1 MSIAN
6 ERRKSRSGCARSAVL
21 FALAALAFAGGI
33 ALYAWRPIWLAPPHH
48 AYSPAL
54 YVSVML
60 LWLPLC
66 ALGIW
71 WLPRRRLL
79 AGLLAILLVFVS
91 CVGSLV
97 LAPQAYSEL
106 LYLRGQDYGSLQHG
120 SLQEQHCR
128 REGQDLTCELAVG
141 SSDSEMATYYSY
153 RFQILQPL
161 PVMRLTSF
169 RFRRDCNPGYVTCTE

>member
-1 MSIAN
+1 MSN
-6 ERRKSRSGCARSAVL
+6 RNLKRESRAGCAGSAVL

-54 YVSVML
+54 YVTVML

-66 ALGIW
+66 ALGV
-71 WLPRRRLL
+71 WLLPSRRLL
-79 AGLLAILLVFVS
+79 AGLLAILLVLLS

-97 LAPQAYSEL
+97 LAPQACSEL
-106 LYLRGQDYGSLQHG
+106 LYLRGQDYGSLLYG
-120 SLQEQHCR
+120 SLQEQQCLM
-128 REGQDLTCELAVG
+128 EGQEFTCELAVG

-153 RFQILQPL
+153 RFRLLRAL
-161 PVMRLTSF
+161 PVMRLTSYSL
-169 RFRRDCNPGYVTCTE
+169 RRACNPGYLTCTD